1 MLTFV
6 YSYWTLMRGK
16 APNPGYW
23 WLKRLINKLHLGR
36 GGGQV
41 VSVLGLYSDDSSS
54 NPAEAYSFFCNIVF
68 ENNENKQKRG
78 RDWPTFKKQVAAEVK
93 NSGRYRLDIQ

>member
-1 MLTFV
+1 MFTFV
-6 YSYWTLMRGK
+6 YSNWPMMRGK
-16 APNPGYW
+16 APTPGYW